1 MMNESQRE
9 GHPASE
15 HFVIAQGRRL
25 VHWITTAEKTIAVG
39 LLVVILGITFAQVL
53 ARFLFNSPFSWSDE
67 LARYSYVWL
76 TFIASAAVMS
86 QRGHITVEVG
96 DAKMPRRVRIG
107 LNIIGMAVV
116 VVASAMLMFG
126 SVEFLEHRA
135 SGYSTGLGIP
145 MALFYGVVAAG
156 VVLIGLHALINI
168 LLMSSEWLLSDED
181 YSALETSRT
190 ATRPEEGL

>member
-1 MMNESQRE
+1 MTNESQSE
-9 GHPASE
+9 GHPE
-15 HFVIAQGRRL
+15 PENFVIANGRRL
-25 VHWITTAEKTIAVG
+25 VHWLTTAEKTIAVG
-39 LLVVILGITFAQVL
+39 LLVVILGVTFAQVM

-96 DAKMPRRVRIG
+96 DARMPRRVRIG

-116 VVASAMLMFG
+116 VVASGMLIAG

-145 MALFYGVVAAG
+145 MSLFYGVVAVG

-181 YSALETSRT
+181 YSALDLSRNV
-190 ATRPEEGL
+190 ARPEEGL